1 MAKGK
6 IKINGGMPKKGN
18 FIKGAIKR
26 PGALHAA
33 LGVPKGK
40 TIPAGKVAAAAKQ
53 PGKVGQEARFAKMLK
68 GINK

>member
-1 MAKGK
+1 MA
-6 IKINGGMPKKGN
+6 GMPKGN

-40 TIPAGKVAAAAKQ
+40 KIPPAKVAAAAKQ
-53 PGKVGQEARFAKMLK
+53 KGKVGQEARFAQMLAGLGK
-68 GINK
+68 KK